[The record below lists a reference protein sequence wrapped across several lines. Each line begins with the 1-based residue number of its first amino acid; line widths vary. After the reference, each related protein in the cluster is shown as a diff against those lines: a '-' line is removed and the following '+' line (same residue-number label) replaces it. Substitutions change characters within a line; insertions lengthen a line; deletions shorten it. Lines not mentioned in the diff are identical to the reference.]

1 MDSLRISLLHPFTPG
16 SVGLKEKM
24 IPKYHSQP
32 HALALNRLVIEKKY
46 DCYIDY
52 FTSRKF

>member
-52 FTSRKF
+52 FTS